1 MKKEYFK
8 PTIMVTMLNM
18 QPLMQNNSVT
28 SVSGLKDVTV
38 ADEEFAGG
46 EADSRRRR
54 SVWDEE
60 DEEEDF

>member
-38 ADEEFAGG
+38 ADEEFGG
-46 EADSRRRR
+46 GKADSRRR

-60 DEEEDF
+60 EEEYY